1 MSEFRN
7 LPRANEVNG
16 SPGGDRTP
24 PAKRKIEDSKADYK
38 RPNWES
44 KVYDG
49 WISGGRSMVR
59 YSEVQDE
66 DFPERTEPPG
76 TPYAE
81 LHCHTNYS
89 FKEGSS
95 EAWDLLVR
103 ARKLGIHAIAIT
115 DHNNLCG
122 AMEFSQM
129 AREIGIKAIIGVEI
143 TLSSQSL
150 ESSGNSPDGHHLTLL
165 AATATGYSNICKLV
179 THAHM
184 DPEERNQPMLD
195 PAYFAT
201 FSEGVICLS
210 GCRRGQVSELLL
222 SGEPGEAKKVA
233 EQYIQWFGRDN
244 FFLEMQQNLVRGDTQ
259 RNRLMANLASELGI
273 GVVATNNVH
282 YHSRDRAHLNDAL
295 VAIQHN
301 KSLEETHRERRPNDQ
316 FYLKAPEEMSYLH
329 RDHPEAISNSVAI
342 AERCSFDLARDI
354 KKIYKFPDY
363 DAPEGHTTI
372 SWLREI
378 CDRAAKHK
386 YGSAGEKTWKTLQER
401 LDREFRLIER
411 YNLAGF
417 LLQYHD
423 IIKIAHQVQI
433 DLGIVSPDSK
443 IEDHPPGRG
452 RGSSVSLVIGYLI
465 GLSHIDP
472 LKFNLRLDR
481 FLPEMA
487 NPEDLPAL
495 DIDLDFP
502 REIRE
507 ELILRVHQ
515 RKGPQFAALTG
526 MISTYK
532 VRGAIRDLG
541 KALNLP
547 EEDLSKLI
555 KKMDGHAG
563 IKDIAREMAQLSD
576 YRQRLDA
583 PVWQNLIEL
592 SLQLRNFPKYL
603 AQHPGGMVLSAVP
616 LDEVVPMQNSAMD
629 GRYII
634 QWEKNGSEDAGL
646 VKIDFLALGALSQ
659 MVEALQLIRRNREET
674 VDLSRI
680 DFNDQAVYQRIH
692 TADTIGIFQIESAAQ
707 MQTVIRLKPKN
718 LEEMAWEVG
727 AVRPGVGV
735 NDGVSMLIRRH
746 LKQEPV
752 VYDHPLEKEALERT
766 LGVPLFQD
774 QLAELAVHV
783 AGMTP
788 LEGDRMRRAFSH
800 RNSTRLVAK
809 WKDDFIQRAIGRGVL
824 ADAAEKVFSKF
835 HGLYQFPEA
844 HAYAFGITAFQMS
857 WLKHHYPLE
866 FFVAIFN
873 NQPMG
878 FYNLETL
885 KEDAKRHD
893 IQVLPPD
900 ANLSEEWASIE
911 NGSMRMGL
919 RHVHGVTEPNADVVL
934 ATRDRFGAFDS
945 LADFIRRTGV
955 QQKVLDNLTAAGA
968 FDSFDAIRPASG
980 NSHTDSAACLFDLDS
995 SHPDQG
1001 KWRYSER
1008 ETAGSRSFV
1017 EPEKLPQ
1024 RRALAWEAALRY
1036 RPINEQHQLQFSEE
1050 NNMVVLPE
1058 ETKWEQMMGEYAAMG
1073 VHPESHIMAR
1083 LRPSLPAN
1091 VAKSDEVQNYEEGS
1105 RVTVAGLVIRR
1116 QRPSGKATFITLEDE
1131 FGHSPLVIWP
1141 DVYKRIRLNTV
1152 SQLLMATG
1160 TVSKREGTLN
1170 IVVQDIVPIGSETP
1184 VLKTKDWG

>member
-1 MSEFRN
+1 MRDLSKI
-7 LPRANEVNG
+7 LPAKEING

-24 PAKRKIEDSKADYK
+24 AVRRKIEDNANGYR

-49 WISGGRSMVR
+49 WISGGRSAVR
-59 YSEVQDE
+59 YADAAAE
-66 DFPERTEPPG
+66 DFPERTEPPQI
-76 TPYAE
+76 PYAE

-89 FKEGSS
+89 FKEGAS

-103 ARKLGIHAIAIT
+103 AKKLGIHAIAIT
-115 DHNNLCG
+115 DHDNLCG
-122 AMEFSQM
+122 SMEFSQM
-129 AREIGIKAIIGVEI
+129 AREIGIKSITGVEV
-143 TLSSQSL
+143 TLSTQS
-150 ESSGNSPDGHHLTLL
+150 SSGLGGHHLTLL
-165 AATATGYSNICKLV
+165 AETAAGYSNICKLV
-179 THAHM
+179 THSHM
-184 DPEERNQPMLD
+184 DSEERNQPALD

-201 FSEGVICLS
+201 HSEGVICLS
-210 GCRRGQVSELLL
+210 GCRRGQISELLL
-222 SGEPGEAKKVA
+222 SGEHSVAKEVA
-233 EQYIQWFGRDN
+233 EQYVAWFGRDS
-244 FFLEMQQNLVRGDTQ
+244 FFLELQQNLVRGDTD
-259 RNRLMANLASELGI
+259 RNRQLARLARELGI
-273 GVVATNNVH
+273 GTVATNNVH
-282 YHSRDRAHLNDAL
+282 YHSRDRSRLNDAL

-301 KSLEETHRERRPNDQ
+301 RSLEETHRERRPNDQ
-316 FYLKAPEEMSYLH
+316 FHLKSPEEVAALH
-329 RDHPEAISNSVAI
+329 IEHPEAISNTIAI
-342 AERCSFDLARDI
+342 AERCDFDVARDI
-354 KKIYKFPDY
+354 KKIYRFPDY
-363 DAPEGHTTI
+363 DAPEGHTAI

-378 CDRAAKHK
+378 CDTAANHK
-386 YGSAGEKTWKTLQER
+386 YASADKETSRKLQER
-401 LDREFRLIER
+401 LDREFRLIEK
-411 YNLAGF
+411 YNLGGF

-452 RGSSVSLVIGYLI
+452 RGSSVSLVVGYLI

-472 LKFNLRLDR
+472 LQFGLKLDR
-481 FLPEMA
+481 FLPETA

-507 ELILRVHQ
+507 ELILRVHK
-515 RKGPQFAALTG
+515 RKGPKFAALTG

-547 EEDLSKLI
+547 DEDLGKLI

-563 IKDIAREMAQLSD
+563 IRDIASEMVQLSD
-576 YRQRLDA
+576 YRHRLDA
-583 PVWQNLIEL
+583 PAWQNLIEL

-603 AQHPGGMVLSAVP
+603 AQHPGGMILSATP
-616 LDEVVPMQNSAMD
+616 LDEVVPMQNSAIA
-629 GRYII
+629 GRYIV
-634 QWEKNGSEDAGL
+634 QWEKNSSEDAGL

-659 MVEALQLIRRNREET
+659 MVEALQLIRRHKEET

-680 DFNDQAVYQRIH
+680 DFNDQHVYAQIH
-692 TADTIGIFQIESAAQ
+692 KADTIGIFQIESSAQ

-746 LKQEPV
+746 LGMEPV
-752 VYDHPLEKEALERT
+752 TYDHPFEREALERT

-809 WKDDFIQRAIGRGVL
+809 WKDDFITRAVKRGVPH
-824 ADAAEKVFSKF
+824 DAAEKIFGKF

-844 HAYAFGITAFQMS
+844 HAYAFGITAYQMS

-885 KEDAKRHD
+885 KEDAKRHG
-893 IQVLPPD
+893 IKTLPPD
-900 ANLSEEWASIE
+900 ANRSEEWASIE
-911 NGSMRMGL
+911 NGAMRMGL
-919 RHVHGVTEPNADVVL
+919 RHVHGMTKPNAEIVL
-934 ATRDRFGAFDS
+934 ATRERFGKFES
-945 LADFIRRTGV
+945 LAGFMRRTGV
-955 QQKVLDNLTAAGA
+955 QQKVLDNLTKAGA
-968 FDSFDAIRPASG
+968 FDRFQASG
-980 NSHTDSAACLFDLDS
+980 PGPLAFEADGSRNGRAVTQRRLEPHNE
-995 SHPDQG
+995 Q
-1001 KWRYSER
+1001 WRYFDR
-1008 ETAGSRSFV
+1008 EIVNPRGSMPTEDLPDRRS
-1017 EPEKLPQ
+1017 
-1024 RRALAWEAALRY
+1024 LAWESGLRY
-1036 RPINEQHQLQFSEE
+1036 RPVNGQYELRLSEDQ
-1050 NNMVVLPE
+1050 NMVDLPP
-1058 ETKWEQMMGEYAAMG
+1058 ETKWDQMMGEYGSMG

-1083 LRPSLPAN
+1083 LRPSLLSN
-1091 VAKSDEVQNYEEGS
+1091 VARSDELKNYVEGA

-1141 DVYKRIRLNTV
+1141 DIYKRVRLNTLD
-1152 SQLLMATG
+1152 QLLMATG

-1170 IVVQDIVPIGSETP
+1170 IVVEDIRPISADAP
-1184 VLKTKDWG
+1184 VLPTKDWG

>member
-1 MSEFRN
+1 MEEMHG
-7 LPRANEVNG
+7 LPRANHVNG
-16 SPGGDRTP
+16 SPGGDRTS
-24 PAKRKIEDSKADYK
+24 PAKRKIEDNRNEYK
-38 RPNWES
+38 RPNWEN

-49 WISGGRSMVR
+49 WISGGRSLVR
-59 YSEVQDE
+59 YSDTEGE
-66 DFPERTEPPG
+66 DFPERSEPPE

-89 FKEGSS
+89 FKEGAS

-103 ARKLGIHAIAIT
+103 AKKLGIHALAIT
-115 DHNNLCG
+115 DHDNLCG

-129 AREIGIKAIIGVEI
+129 AKEIGIKAVIGVEV
-143 TLSSQSL
+143 TLSSQS
-150 ESSGNSPDGHHLTLL
+150 SGDSGSGLGGHHLTLL
-165 AATATGYSNICKLV
+165 AETATGYSNICKLI

-184 DPEERNQPMLD
+184 DPEERNQPALD

-210 GCRRGQVSELLL
+210 GCRRGQISELLL
-222 SGEPGEAKKVA
+222 LGEQCEAKKVA
-233 EQYIQWFGRDN
+233 EQYIQWFGKQS
-244 FFLEMQQNLVRGDTQ
+244 FFLELQQNLVRGDTE
-259 RNRLMANLASELGI
+259 RNRQLVRLADELGI
-273 GVVATNNVH
+273 GTVATNNVH
-282 YHSRDRAHLNDAL
+282 YNSRDRHRLNDAL
-295 VAIQHN
+295 VSIQHN

-316 FYLKAPEEMSYLH
+316 FHLKSPEEMSYLH
-329 RDHPEAISNSVAI
+329 REHPEAISNSILI

-363 DAPEGHTTI
+363 DAPEGYTPLT
-372 SWLREI
+372 WLREI
-378 CDRAAKHK
+378 CERAATYK
-386 YGSAGEKTWKTLQER
+386 YENVDRDTWQRLHER
-401 LDREFRLIER
+401 LDREFHLIEK

-433 DLGIVSPDSK
+433 DLGIVSSDTR

-472 LKFNLRLDR
+472 LQFSLRLDR
-481 FLPEMA
+481 FLPEDA

-507 ELILRVHQ
+507 ELILRVHN
-515 RKGPQFAALTG
+515 RKGPKFAALTG

-547 EEDLSKLI
+547 EEDLGKLI

-563 IKDIAREMAQLSD
+563 IRDIAREMGQLSD
-576 YRQRLDA
+576 YRHRLDA
-583 PVWQNLIEL
+583 PVWQYLIEL

-616 LDEVVPMQNSAMD
+616 LDEVVPMQNSAME

-659 MVEALQLIRRNREET
+659 MVEALQLIRRNRERP

-680 DFNDQAVYQRIH
+680 NFKDMEVYGDIH
-692 TADTIGIFQIESAAQ
+692 RADTIGIFQIESAAQ
-707 MQTVIRLKPKN
+707 MQTVVRLKPKN

-746 LKQEPV
+746 LGQEPV
-752 VYDHPLEKEALERT
+752 VYDHPFEKEALERT

-800 RNSTRLVAK
+800 RNSIRLVAK
-809 WKDDFIQRAIGRGVL
+809 WKDDFIQRAVSRGVPQ
-824 ADAAEKVFSKF
+824 DAAEKIFGKF

-844 HAYAFGITAFQMS
+844 HAYAFGITAYQMS

-885 KEDAKRHD
+885 KEDAKRHA
-893 IQVLPPD
+893 IEVLPPD

-911 NGSMRMGL
+911 NGVMRMGL
-919 RHVHGVTEPNADVVL
+919 RHVHGMTRPNAEVVL
-934 ATRDRFGAFDS
+934 ATRERFGKFES

-955 QQKVLDNLTAAGA
+955 QQKVLDGMASAGA
-968 FDSFDAIRPASG
+968 FDRFG
-980 NSHTDSAACLFDLDS
+980 S
-995 SHPDQG
+995 SSSVAVDQG
-1001 KWRYSER
+1001 FESHEKQRQHP
-1008 ETAGSRSFV
+1008 T
-1017 EPEKLPQ
+1017 PESANTHDVAQAEDMPD
-1024 RRALAWEAALRY
+1024 RRALIWEAGLRY
-1036 RPINEQHQLQFSEE
+1036 RPVNSQHVLPFSEDQ
-1050 NNMVVLPE
+1050 NMVPLPD

-1091 VAKSDEVQNYEEGS
+1091 VARSDKVQNYEEGS
-1105 RVTVAGLVIRR
+1105 RITVAGLVIRR

-1131 FGHSPLVIWP
+1131 FGHNPLVIWP
-1141 DVYKRIRLNTV
+1141 DVYKRVRLNTV

-1170 IVVQDIVPIGSETP
+1170 IVVEDIVPIGSETP
-1184 VLKTKDWG
+1184 ILQTKDWG